1 MQLPVLLIC
10 AGGLLIL
17 QGLLYSA
24 LLAGYGENQMVQGSL
39 NLLGL
44 CEFGVFVACN
54 VLLFKLGHC
63 VSHSP
68 FGYFPLRDVSELFRR
83 FHRVRMQFILVRVM
97 GITYIAITYL
107 SLIGG
112 VVARCSRSRVVL
124 HRDPQI
130 PAHTS
135 LFFAHAHMSK

>member
-1 MQLPVLLIC
+1 MGQQQQQQQQTQGQRTAVTVLDLSLGAAALTGGVLGSVHGCDNMLPVLLIC

-63 VSHSP
+63 
-68 FGYFPLRDVSELFRR
+68 
-83 FHRVRMQFILVRVM
+83 FILVRVM

-112 VVARCSRSRVVL
+112 VVASVL
-124 HRDPQI
+124 VKNRK
-130 PAHTS
+130 S
-135 LFFAHAHMSK
+135 